1 MEKGYV
7 VSMCELRVHAEIL

>member
-7 VSMCELRVHAEIL
+7 VSMCELKVHAEIL